1 MKPKSCC
8 SHHNTG
14 LPSQVPNRRSWLP
27 EILEIAICSICS
39 LVTWEYTTQN
49 EIARSPGG
57 APEQNHGAEN
67 TTGAFIFRPSPSLM
81 LFSCLVF
88 GCCVSS
94 FTHRRQSQDP
104 FQFAVYLVLLSCGA
118 AIGYAARAH
127 VYLILLGYLPWATC
141 AAMIISI
148 SGRGVYRWLKP
159 RTATTTRGDEE
170 KARFL
175 G

>member
-1 MKPKSCC
+1 MDPKSCC
-8 SHHNTG
+8 SHKNPG
-14 LPSQVPNRRSWLP
+14 AVSPVPSRRSP
-27 EILEIAICSICS
+27 FSDILDITVSSFCS

-49 EIARSPGG
+49 EIPQSPVGVT
-57 APEQNHGAEN
+57 EQNHGAEN
-67 TTGAFIFRPSPSLM
+67 PAGAFIFRPSPGLM

-94 FTHRRQSQDP
+94 FAHRRQSQDP
-104 FQFAVYLVLLSCGA
+104 FQFIIYLILLSCA
-118 AIGYAARAH
+118 AMIGYAAGAP

-141 AAMIISI
+141 AAMAISV
-148 SGRGVYRWLKP
+148 SSRGVYRCLRP
-159 RTATTTRGDEE
+159 QTAATGQGDEE